1 MRHIFNDRI
10 RSYYNMATVEMQQ
23 TADSDYDA
31 ISNSMQSILEKFGL
45 TKNELKVYSHLIK
58 NGPKHAN
65 EIGKDLEIYRT
76 ETYRL
81 LNSLQNKGM
90 INAVYDK
97 PTKFIGIDHAKA
109 LDLLINN
116 QIEKLNELRM
126 MRDSLSKSK
135 ITV

>member
-1 MRHIFNDRI
+1 
-10 RSYYNMATVEMQQ
+10 MALVKVEK
-23 TADSDYDA
+23 TSNSHRDA
-31 ISNSMQSILEKFGL
+31 ISYSMESVLEKFGL
-45 TKNELKVYSHLIK
+45 TPNELKVYAHLIK

-90 INAVYDK
+90 INVIFDR
-97 PTKFIGIDHAKA
+97 PTKFIGIDYAKA

-116 QIEKLNELRM
+116 QIKKLNELRL
-126 MRDSLSKSK
+126 MRDSLSKSE
-135 ITV
+135 ITA